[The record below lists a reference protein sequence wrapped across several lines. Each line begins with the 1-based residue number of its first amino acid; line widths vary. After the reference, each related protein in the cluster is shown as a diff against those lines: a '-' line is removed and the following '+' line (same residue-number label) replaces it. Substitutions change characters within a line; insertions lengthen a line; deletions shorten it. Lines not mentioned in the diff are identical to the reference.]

1 MYNTRDMT
9 NFKTANTALNLLT
22 SDNEFNKCQTLFN
35 TVTQLTSTNQETST
49 ITYIKNTTA
58 LTSFKATHVI
68 DKFKSALTAGIYVIN
83 KKQ

>member
-58 LTSFKATHVI
+58 LTSFKSAHVI

>member
-1 MYNTRDMT
+1 MT

-58 LTSFKATHVI
+58 LTSFNSTHVI
-68 DKFKSALTAGIYVIN
+68 DKFKSALTDRIYVIN